1 MERLETLFPAMKRTL
16 IQNRSFRLQVRFCK
30 KHWTKH
36 QNIYHAY
43 PLRFF
48 LYGCL
53 GGGGLFVYPWY
64 LQLFALLITIVTVT
78 IPNLV
83 YWHIKLPWQDGNSY
97 WISKDTMDIEYL
109 FCSFLSDKFL
119 SIPDGLSKWYH
130 SLTWKKPFIYTKIKG
145 LIH

>member
-30 KHWTKH
+30 KHRTKH
-36 QNIYHAY
+36 QNIYHAT
-43 PLRFF
+43 LWDFF
-48 LYGCL
+48 FTDVW
-53 GGGGLFVYPWY
+53 GGDLFVYPWY